1 MRRCAHLDRVRVS
14 LIIALAV
21 SASACQLA
29 TALPDLKLRLDDGSA
44 CDRDGQCESGRCV
57 SGICCATGCDGDE
70 WAIQLGGNGRQSVNG
85 LAVDDEGAAIV
96 AGIFSNEMTSDNSNE
111 ISLMSAGDADAF
123 IAKLDGSGQH
133 LWSHAHGASGDQR
146 ALYVSTTATDIY
158 VAGEYAG
165 PVSFEPYAPRGDQP
179 KLESPTSTDTYVVKL
194 TRDGESV
201 LALSIGGGDPMET
214 AGVGVALGF
223 GVVVLA
229 SFVGTIT
236 TPPTS
241 SPANPSALLSRFTP
255 SGDPTS
261 VVQFGDGAQPVRG
274 TAVAAASALG
284 YVVACSVEGDLTH
297 MTGSY
302 PSLGGTDLFVLR
314 KPADGGAEYVK
325 RFGGPGDDIAT
336 DMATIDEHVVI
347 VGELSDTAAFG
358 RFTVD
363 GAASDLFVVRL
374 DDSGEPVFASA
385 LGAPEAF
392 GAHVAAADDGT
403 LWVAANVSAQAE
415 VGNRT
420 HPPIGTQDVL
430 LLKLKGDGSVED
442 SWRLGG
448 SGKATVQDM
457 GVDENGRLF
466 LVGSFDD
473 VIEIAG
479 RQLESH
485 GDEDGFIARLA
496 L

>member
-1 MRRCAHLDRVRVS
+1 
-14 LIIALAV
+14 
-21 SASACQLA
+21 
-29 TALPDLKLRLDDGSA
+29 
-44 CDRDGQCESGRCV
+44 
-57 SGICCATGCDGDE
+57 
-70 WAIQLGGNGRQSVNG
+70 
-85 LAVDDEGAAIV
+85 
-96 AGIFSNEMTSDNSNE
+96 
-111 ISLMSAGDADAF
+111 
-123 IAKLDGSGQH
+123 
-133 LWSHAHGASGDQR
+133 
-146 ALYVSTTATDIY
+146 
-158 VAGEYAG
+158 
-165 PVSFEPYAPRGDQP
+165 
-179 KLESPTSTDTYVVKL
+179 
-194 TRDGESV
+194 
-201 LALSIGGGDPMET
+201 
-214 AGVGVALGF
+214 
-223 GVVVLA
+223 
-229 SFVGTIT
+229 
-236 TPPTS
+236 
-241 SPANPSALLSRFTP
+241 
-255 SGDPTS
+255 
-261 VVQFGDGAQPVRG
+261 
-274 TAVAAASALG
+274 
-284 YVVACSVEGDLTH
+284 
-297 MTGSY
+297 
-302 PSLGGTDLFVLR
+302 
-314 KPADGGAEYVK
+314 
-325 RFGGPGDDIAT
+325 
-336 DMATIDEHVVI
+336 MATIDEHVVI